1 MREHESNLFITILNS
16 ERELN
21 WFSFCRKTMTDKQ
34 LDNNI
39 DSDFVKLILI
49 LKKVYYINIYNEQE
63 EKE

>member
-1 MREHESNLFITILNS
+1 
-16 ERELN
+16 
-21 WFSFCRKTMTDKQ
+21 MTDKQ